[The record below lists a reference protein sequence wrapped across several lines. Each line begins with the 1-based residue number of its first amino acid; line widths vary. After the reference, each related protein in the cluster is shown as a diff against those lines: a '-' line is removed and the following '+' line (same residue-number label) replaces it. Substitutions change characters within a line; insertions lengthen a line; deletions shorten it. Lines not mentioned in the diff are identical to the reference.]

1 MNVFLW
7 DSYEEGEIND
17 KIKYWVDLWEDLIE
31 NFNNDSYGLNLV
43 NPHLILMDIIDEIK
57 FNRLKNSKNKEY
69 FLKTLGVMLKS
80 DPVIKNS
87 FKSDFTLIIKELQSN
102 RLEYFLQL
110 CEDIVKL
117 FQEGLYFN
125 KSFDEL
131 KKILLNSKME
141 KEDEKNISIISQNL
155 IVEFTLIGYSLDE
168 IKKFPSY
175 IFDKYDIIEGGE
187 GELLS
192 TKFPI
197 KIKSEDFKEGDD
209 FNLINYNEAFKTEI
223 NSLTTLV

>member
-87 FKSDFTLIIKELQSN
+87 FKWKDL
-102 RLEYFLQL
+102 
-110 CEDIVKL
+110 
-117 FQEGLYFN
+117 
-125 KSFDEL
+125 
-131 KKILLNSKME
+131 
-141 KEDEKNISIISQNL
+141 
-155 IVEFTLIGYSLDE
+155 
-168 IKKFPSY
+168 
-175 IFDKYDIIEGGE
+175 
-187 GELLS
+187 
-192 TKFPI
+192 
-197 KIKSEDFKEGDD
+197 
-209 FNLINYNEAFKTEI
+209 
-223 NSLTTLV
+223 